1 MPAHASISPREP
13 RALRPREGPRR
24 RRAAPLFLAALLIA
38 SARADDGVPHRRL
51 ATDRFPGGEEL
62 NNPLGAYIPEIE
74 QLQHA
79 VRLARIL
86 EEEAQRLGIDLA
98 AAPPD
103 FFEEQVAALSVREPD
118 LLAALP
124 DLARAAE
131 TASPAGALRLESIR
145 RLAEAF
151 DASPYRE
158 IVERFFVSSALRA
171 RGERSSAAFSRKLK
185 ELAEFLRNAGVS
197 DSHLDRLRA
206 LYRRGEGGVRR
217 VLRNL
222 SALTTRAADRAG
234 ALKVPP
240 LAVPLVLAAAGAL
253 GVFFFLRRKERPE
266 PPPPPLPDFR
276 ALGTRGE
283 DFAEALLAFYRRVLH
298 DAGLPFRGRV
308 LADLA
313 RDAAA
318 RRPEIAAGLPPL
330 NRAFYEIWY
339 GKAEKPPGEV
349 SALGARL
356 AALAAAAH
364 LARQE

>member
-1 MPAHASISPREP
+1 MPAHATPVSRTQ
-13 RALRPREGPRR
+13 RTLRPRASP
-24 RRAAPLFLAALLIA
+24 RRAAAVIAAALLIA

-51 ATDRFPGGEEL
+51 ATERFPGRQEL
-62 NNPLGAYIPEIE
+62 NNPLGAYFPELE
-74 QLQHA
+74 QLDRA
-79 VRLARIL
+79 LRIARIL
-86 EEEAQRLGIDLA
+86 DEEAERLGIELA

-103 FFEEQVAALSVREPD
+103 FFADQVEALSVREPD

-131 TASPAGALRLESIR
+131 LASPAGAIQVESIR
-145 RLAEAF
+145 RLAEALE
-151 DASPYRE
+151 ASPYRE
-158 IVERFFVSSALRA
+158 TVERFFVSSALRA
-171 RGERSSAAFSRKLK
+171 RSDRSSAAFTRKLK
-185 ELAEFLRNAGVS
+185 DLAEFLRNAGVS
-197 DSHLDRLRA
+197 ESHLDGLRN
-206 LYRRGEGGVRR
+206 LYRRGEGGARR
-217 VLRNL
+217 LLANLR
-222 SALTTRAADRAG
+222 ALTSRAAGRAS

-313 RDAAA
+313 RDASA

-349 SALGARL
+349 SALAARL
-356 AALAAAAH
+356 AALATATH